1 MVNMNFPYKSGFAM
15 IIQPAETK
23 DRAFDIYSRLL
34 IERIIFVKGELTEE
48 IANLIVAQMMFL
60 DAEDPEK
67 EITLYINSAGG
78 SVMAA
83 MAVYDAMNQLRP
95 DVSTVCIGTAASI
108 GAFLLSSGTKGK
120 RYALPNARITL
131 RQPSGN
137 TEGKASDIQVIAKEI
152 LYLRESMNRILAAN
166 TGQSKQQIE
175 LDSERDFFMSAEEA
189 KAYVLVDSI
198 ITKTSASVPSSK
210 IQD

>member
-1 MVNMNFPYKSGFAM
+1 MVNMNFPYQSGFAM

-23 DRAFDIYSRLL
+23 DRVFDIYSRLL
-34 IERIIFVKGELTEE
+34 IERIIFVKGELSEE

-67 EITLYINSAGG
+67 EITLYINSGGG

-137 TEGKASDIQVIAKEI
+137 TEGKASNIQVIAKEI

-189 KAYVLVDSI
+189 KAYGLVDSI

-210 IQD
+210 TQD

>member
-1 MVNMNFPYKSGFAM
+1 MNFPYQSGFAM
-15 IIQPAETK
+15 IIQPAEPK

-48 IANLIVAQMMFL
+48 TANLIVAQMMFL

-78 SVMAA
+78 SVTAA
-83 MAVYDAMNQLRP
+83 MAIYDAMNQLRP

-108 GAFLLSSGTKGK
+108 GAFLLSSGAKGK

-131 RQPSGN
+131 RQLSGS

-152 LYLRESMNRILAAN
+152 LYLRESMNRILAVN

-175 LDSERDFFMSAEEA
+175 IDSERDFFMSAEEA
-189 KAYVLVDSI
+189 KVYGLVDSI
-198 ITKTSASVPSSK
+198 VTKTSASVPSSK
-210 IQD
+210 TQD

>member
-1 MVNMNFPYKSGFAM
+1 MKFPYQSGFAM
-15 IIQPAETK
+15 IIQPAETNN
-23 DRAFDIYSRLL
+23 RAFDIYSRLL
-34 IERIIFVKGELTEE
+34 IERIIFVKSELTEE

-67 EITLYINSAGG
+67 EITLYVNSAGG
-78 SVMAA
+78 SVTAA

-131 RQPSGN
+131 RQPSAG

-152 LYLRESMNRILAAN
+152 LYLRESMNQILAAN

-189 KAYVLVDSI
+189 KAYGLVDSI
-198 ITKTSASVPSSK
+198 INKTSASVPSST
-210 IQD
+210 QDS

>member
-1 MVNMNFPYKSGFAM
+1 MNFPYQSGFAM
-15 IIQPAETK
+15 IIQPAETQ

-83 MAVYDAMNQLRP
+83 MAIYDAMNQLRP

-131 RQPSGN
+131 RQPSGG

-152 LYLRESMNRILAAN
+152 LYLRESMNQILAAN
-166 TGQSKQQIE
+166 TGKSKQQIE

-189 KAYVLVDSI
+189 KAYGLVDSI

-210 IQD
+210 TQD

>member
-1 MVNMNFPYKSGFAM
+1 M
-15 IIQPAETK
+15 IIQPAEPK

-48 IANLIVAQMMFL
+48 TANLIVAQMMFL

-78 SVMAA
+78 SVTAA
-83 MAVYDAMNQLRP
+83 MAIYDAMNQLRP

-108 GAFLLSSGTKGK
+108 GAFLLSSGAKGK

-131 RQPSGN
+131 RQLSGS

-152 LYLRESMNRILAAN
+152 LYLRESMNRILAVN

-175 LDSERDFFMSAEEA
+175 IDSERDFFMSAEEA
-189 KAYVLVDSI
+189 KVYGLVDSI
-198 ITKTSASVPSSK
+198 VTKTSASVPSSK
-210 IQD
+210 TQD

>member
-1 MVNMNFPYKSGFAM
+1 MNFPYQSGFAM
-15 IIQPAETK
+15 IIQPGETK

-34 IERIIFVKGELTEE
+34 EERIIFVKGELTEE
-48 IANLIVAQMMFL
+48 TANLIVAQMMFL

-67 EITLYINSAGG
+67 EITLYINSTGG

-83 MAVYDAMNQLRP
+83 MAIYDAMNQLCP

-131 RQPSGN
+131 RQPSGG
-137 TEGKASDIQVIAKEI
+137 TEGKASDIQVVAKEI
-152 LYLRESMNRILAAN
+152 LYLRESMNRIIAAN
-166 TGQSKQQIE
+166 TGKSKQQIE

-189 KAYVLVDSI
+189 KAYGLVDRT
-198 ITKTSASVPSSK
+198 ITKTSGSVSSSTTK
-210 IQD
+210 N